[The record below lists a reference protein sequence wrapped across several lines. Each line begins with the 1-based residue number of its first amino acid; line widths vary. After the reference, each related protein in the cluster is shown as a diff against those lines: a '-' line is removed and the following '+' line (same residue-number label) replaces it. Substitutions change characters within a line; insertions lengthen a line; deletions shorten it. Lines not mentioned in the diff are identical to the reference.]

1 MTASGIYVYGVVRRS
16 HPLSPGAVG
25 VGEPPAPVRL
35 LPADDL
41 AVVVS
46 AAYPGLRARR
56 RDLMAHQGLLM
67 TLAEAGPVLPM
78 RFGMVAPDEATVLAG
93 VAARHGE
100 HVAVLE
106 RLDSRVEMNIK
117 ITPVQDNLAALLR
130 EDPAVRRIREET
142 RRHPGYEANVR
153 LGEAVAAGLRRRAAV
168 AAARLPAEFAGITGM
183 ADDVRPGPDVEGCV
197 LNVSFLVPRREEGRF
212 RNVAERF
219 AADHRDRLE
228 LRVTGPLPCYS
239 FVAPQPV
246 PARA

>member
-1 MTASGIYVYGVVRRS
+1 MTASGIYVYGIVGRS
-16 HPLSPGAVG
+16 HPLPASAVG
-25 VGEPPAPVRL
+25 VGEPPATVRL

-46 AAYPGLRARR
+46 AAHPGLRARR

-67 TLAEAGPVLPM
+67 TMAEAGPVLPM

-93 VAARHGE
+93 VAAHHGE

-117 ITPVQDNLAALLR
+117 ITPVQDNLAALIR
-130 EDPAVRRIREET
+130 EDPLVRQIREET
-142 RRHPGYEANVR
+142 RRHPSYEANVR
-153 LGEAVAAGLRRRAAV
+153 LGEAVASGLRRRAT
-168 AAARLPAEFAGITGM
+168 AAAAGLTAELAGI

-197 LNVSFLVPRREEGRF
+197 LNVSFLMPRREEGRF
-212 RNVAERF
+212 RGVAERF
-219 AADHRDRLE
+219 AADHDDRLE

-239 FVAPQPV
+239 FVAPEPV

>member
-1 MTASGIYVYGVVRRS
+1 MTPSGIYVYGIVRRS
-16 HPLSPGAVG
+16 HPLSAGAVG
-25 VGEPPAPVRL
+25 VGEPPATVRL

-117 ITPVQDNLAALLR
+117 ITPVQDNLAALIR
-130 EDPAVRRIREET
+130 EDPVVRRIREET
-142 RRHPGYEANVR
+142 RRRPGYEANVR

-168 AAARLPAEFAGITGM
+168 VAAGLPAEFAGIG
-183 ADDVRPGPDVEGCV
+183 DDVRPGPDVEGCV

-219 AADHRDRLE
+219 AADHRDRLD

-239 FVAPQPV
+239 FVAPEPV